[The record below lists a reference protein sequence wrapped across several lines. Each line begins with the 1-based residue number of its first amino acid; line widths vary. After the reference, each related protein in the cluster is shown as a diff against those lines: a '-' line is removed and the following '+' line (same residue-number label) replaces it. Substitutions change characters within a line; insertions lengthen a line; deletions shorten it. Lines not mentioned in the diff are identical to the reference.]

1 MRRFLTTTASATFF
15 GESKY
20 TARIMKDHLEYI
32 VRNQPGMYAV
42 VLVIPAAKDVVR
54 VVCNWGDYF
63 EKAVAA
69 ACESFGGAGPHRF
82 QVPVGT
88 GTPPRRWCACS
99 GISWNTFTTIPEHLT
114 AATDM
119 IQGGNVLNVLSG
131 HLLRI
136 QLLSLS

>member
-54 VVCNWGDYF
+54 VVCNWGRLFRKSGCSSMRILRRCWTASLPSARRHRNSSETVVCLLRHFVEYF
-63 EKAVAA
+63 YDD
-69 ACESFGGAGPHRF
+69 S
-82 QVPVGT
+82 
-88 GTPPRRWCACS
+88 GTPDR
-99 GISWNTFTTIPEHLT
+99 G
-114 AATDM
+114 D
-119 IQGGNVLNVLSG
+119 
-131 HLLRI
+131 
-136 QLLSLS
+136 